1 MESKKEVKLK
11 TCHRAKG
18 KIQKEVILKNG
29 DGAKSTKGKMIPRD
43 YAEEGEGSK
52 PNRSLSLPGKVC
64 EVRAMSETIWR
75 LTSATGSQDM
85 RNLKMFTT

>member
-1 MESKKEVKLK
+1 MEMVPK
-11 TCHRAKG
+11 A
-18 KIQKEVILKNG
+18 QKVRWFEG
-29 DGAKSTKGKMIPRD
+29 C